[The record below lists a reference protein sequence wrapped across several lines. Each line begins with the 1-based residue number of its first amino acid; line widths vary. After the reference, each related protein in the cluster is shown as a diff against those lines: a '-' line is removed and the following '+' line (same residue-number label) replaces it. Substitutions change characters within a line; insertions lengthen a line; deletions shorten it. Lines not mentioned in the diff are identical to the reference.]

1 MALTELQ
8 LPEKARFYR
17 ALQGAATEMD
27 NLMTRW
33 ANLAEFVTL
42 VDTADLDA
50 MGVPVGQIRTD
61 MIEFRTVLEEMVAL
75 YAGTATTPTNPPNEV
90 IDKIRAIS

>member
-8 LPEKARFYR
+8 LPIKDRFYR
-17 ALQGAATEMD
+17 ALQAAATEMD

-42 VDTADLDA
+42 VETADLDA
-50 MGVPVGQIRTD
+50 MGVPSGQIRTD
-61 MIEFRTVLEEMVAL
+61 MVEFRTVLEEMVSL
-75 YAGTATTPTNPPNEV
+75 YSGNAVDPTIAPNEV
-90 IDKIRAIS
+90 IDKIRAL